1 MISEF
6 NSISKLNSRFEI
18 ERNNYNQ
25 ESNCDK
31 KKWWPKLKK
40 TFDMKIEIVIKEI
53 EIRTKIETKTK
64 IVKEIEINLNPKPKN
79 WNWNN

>member
-31 KKWWPKLKK
+31 KK
-40 TFDMKIEIVIKEI
+40 
-53 EIRTKIETKTK
+53 
-64 IVKEIEINLNPKPKN
+64 
-79 WNWNN
+79 